1 MYDFI
6 FIVFAI
12 ITIVSGLF
20 VAFARNIAHAAFSLV
35 ATLFGVAGLFVM
47 LGADFIGVSQLLV
60 YVGGILILF
69 LFGMMLTSNIDKL
82 SEDKPTTGKLLPG
95 SIAASAVGG
104 MLLAIIWSNP
114 NWTKATAKVIPDG
127 MHTTNILGAMY
138 LKDFLPVFVGVSV
151 AMLIALVGAAMIAR
165 SDS

>member
-12 ITIVSGLF
+12 ITVGSSLF
-20 VAFARNIAHAAFSLV
+20 VAFAKSIAHAAFALV

-47 LGADFIGVSQLLV
+47 LGADFVGVSQLLV

-82 SEDKPTTGKLLPG
+82 GEDKPSTGKLLPG
-95 SIAASAVGG
+95 SIASSAIGG

-114 NWTKATAKVIPDG
+114 VWTKATVKQIPAG
-127 MHTTNILGAMY
+127 MNTTSILGAMY
-138 LKDFLPVFVGVSV
+138 LKDFLPIFLGVSI

-165 SDS
+165 SDK